1 MDHSASLNNCNPLE
15 IRHSPGKGRGVFA
28 GQPIP
33 AGALI
38 ERAPVLVIKAGQW
51 EGMERTI
58 LFDYFFAWQE
68 HSALA
73 FGYGSLYNHSYT
85 PNARYDKKFSE
96 EVIEIIALREIAA
109 GEEILINYNGE
120 PDDDAELWFH
130 ALP

>member
-1 MDHSASLNNCNPLE
+1 MLSKTDALE

-28 GQPIP
+28 RQTIP

-38 ERAPVLVIKAGQW
+38 ERAPVIVVQAGQW

-58 LFDYFFAWQE
+58 LFEYFFAWQK

-73 FGYGSLYNHSYT
+73 LGYGSLYNHSYS
-85 PNARYDKKFSE
+85 PNARYMKMFNEDI
-96 EVIEIIALREIAA
+96 IEIIALRDIAM
-109 GEEILINYNGE
+109 GEEILINYNGDLNDE
-120 PDDDAELWFH
+120 AGLWFH